1 MLDQQDIQTIGSMM
15 DNRFEEFEKCND
27 ARFEDF
33 ETRMDKRFEDFE
45 KRNDARFEDFE
56 KRMDKRF
63 EDFEARMDEKM
74 DKRFEDF
81 EARMD
86 EKMDKRFEGFEER
99 IMKNVATLMDAKFQ
113 QQFNL
118 LAEQLHLMS
127 ERMIPESRIVA
138 LEDNDE
144 ILFPA
149 IRRLSRDVEALK
161 KDVQEL
167 KTAT

>member
-27 ARFEDF
+27 ARFKDFETRMDKRFEDF

-56 KRMDKRF
+56 KR
-63 EDFEARMDEKM
+63 M

>member
-27 ARFEDF
+27 ARFKDF

-45 KRNDARFEDFE
+45 TRMNKRFEDFE
-56 KRMDKRF
+56 KRNDARF

-81 EARMD
+81 ETRMD

>member
-15 DNRFEEFEKCND
+15 DNRFEEFEKC
-27 ARFEDF
+27 
-33 ETRMDKRFEDFE
+33 
-45 KRNDARFEDFE
+45 NDARFEDFE